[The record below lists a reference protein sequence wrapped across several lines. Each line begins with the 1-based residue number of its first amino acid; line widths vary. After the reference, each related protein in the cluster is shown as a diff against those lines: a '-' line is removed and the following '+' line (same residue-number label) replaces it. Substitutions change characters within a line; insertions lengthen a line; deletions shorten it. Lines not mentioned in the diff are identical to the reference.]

1 MPQYPIRMVPGREKM
16 DWIYIVV
23 AFLGGILVA
32 VLAVYVIGKQYTKV
46 TRAIEELGKK
56 PPI

>member
-1 MPQYPIRMVPGREKM
+1 M